1 MAGYMSKKLMAQSR
15 ESDFTV
21 PDVDYHYRENDDMIM
36 EKMNENLFYN
46 LRHLKKFKE
55 LVRADDKI
63 WRYEWPEFGN
73 IKVYDKTTNT
83 FLFELG
89 YDVQLAEYIVCLHNM
104 SARMIKEIESKY
116 DRSF

>member
-55 LVRADDKI
+55 LVHADDKI
-63 WRYEWPEFGN
+63 WRYE
-73 IKVYDKTTNT
+73 
-83 FLFELG
+83 
-89 YDVQLAEYIVCLHNM
+89 
-104 SARMIKEIESKY
+104 
-116 DRSF
+116 